1 MKLSLSS
8 FVVELAFLAG
18 YPASSVILAI
28 LGLEGLWNPWIIV
41 ATSFVLFYTG
51 LVLYNPTQKCLPQDR
66 SQSIIILFLFFSMF
80 SSTTY
85 ATISGRGDWI
95 YAALAWFLALVMG
108 NLVVWVLEKLGVDE
122 MLKELSS
129 RRILF
134 FIWFIYILSASV
146 PTSLGLA
153 RINHVIDLVPT
164 IVFAVTLGWVGPEV
178 IPRIIPGFLRS
189 LFLIVAHPFLLALL
203 YMFLEAINPA
213 FSYPTLTLLDAL
225 LLSYISCY
233 AMLASRSAFEN
244 FKRLVSDE
252 E

>member
-18 YPASSVILAI
+18 YPASSVILAV
-28 LGLEGLWNPWIIV
+28 LGFEGLWNPWIVV
-41 ATSFVLFYTG
+41 ATSFVLFFTG
-51 LVLYNPTQKCLPQDR
+51 VVLINPIQRCLAQDW
-66 SQSIIILFLFFSMF
+66 SQPIIILFLFLSMF

-85 ATISGRGDWI
+85 ATISGGGDWI
-95 YAALAWFLALVMG
+95 YAALALFLAMVMG

-122 MLKELSS
+122 MLKEMSS
-129 RRILF
+129 RGILS

-153 RINHVIDLVPT
+153 RIHHVIDLVP
-164 IVFAVTLGWVGPEV
+164 IIIFGVALGWLGPEV

-189 LFLIVAHPFLLALL
+189 LFLIGAHPFVLALL

-213 FSYPTLTLLDAL
+213 LSYPTLTLLDAL

-233 AMLASRSAFEN
+233 AMLASRSAFETC
-244 FKRLVSDE
+244 K
-252 E
+252 

>member
-1 MKLSLSS
+1 MKFSLSS
-8 FVVELAFLAG
+8 LPVKIAFLAG
-18 YPASSVILAI
+18 YPALSVLFAI
-28 LGLEGLWNPWIIV
+28 LGLEGLWNPWIVV

-51 LVLYNPTQKCLPQDR
+51 VVLINPIQRCLPRDW
-66 SQSIIILFLFFSMF
+66 SQPIIMLFLFLSMF
-80 SSTTY
+80 CSTTY
-85 ATISGRGDWI
+85 ATISGGGEWI
-95 YAALAWFLALVMG
+95 YAASAWILALVMG
-108 NLVVWVLEKLGVDE
+108 NLVARVLEKLGVDE

-129 RRILF
+129 RGILS

-153 RINHVIDLVPT
+153 RIHHVIDLVP
-164 IVFAVTLGWVGPEV
+164 IVIFGVALGWLGPEV
-178 IPRIIPGFLRS
+178 IPRVIPGFLRS
-189 LFLIVAHPFLLALL
+189 LFLIVAHPFLLSLL

-213 FSYPTLTLLDAL
+213 LSYPTLTLLDAL

>member
-1 MKLSLSS
+1 
-8 FVVELAFLAG
+8 
-18 YPASSVILAI
+18 
-28 LGLEGLWNPWIIV
+28 
-41 ATSFVLFYTG
+41 
-51 LVLYNPTQKCLPQDR
+51 
-66 SQSIIILFLFFSMF
+66 MF

-85 ATISGRGDWI
+85 ATISGGGDWI
-95 YAALAWFLALVMG
+95 YAALAWFLAMVMG
-108 NLVVWVLEKLGVDE
+108 NLVVWVLEKLGVDG
-122 MLKELSS
+122 MVKELSS

-134 FIWFIYILSASV
+134 FIWFICILSASV

-164 IVFAVTLGWVGPEV
+164 IIFGVALGWLGPEV

-189 LFLIVAHPFLLALL
+189 VFLIVAYPFVLAFL

-213 FSYPTLTLLDAL
+213 LSYPTLTLLDAV

-244 FKRLVSDE
+244 FRRLVSDE